1 MQAPALLR
9 HAASHLG
16 GPRVLALPLLRAL
29 AILLGALWV
38 TLAPAHEPGRAI
50 AMLLLLGFLLHSALV
65 ITALWFWTAAVLR
78 RNLFVLLVD
87 LGFALALIAVSGGAQ
102 STLFLALLVVA
113 GLQSYYYGMAR
124 GVAVAM
130 VSAVAYLAVS
140 WPTLEGELA
149 NVVVRLATMFG
160 TAIGVGVLADLEAS
174 EREKV
179 AALTSSVAQ
188 AEKLASLGTL
198 AAGVAH
204 ELNNPIGVISSRIEL
219 MLLDADTHQLPQ
231 DVRDDLGVLQRQARR
246 VARISQGLLS
256 FARQSPRDRA
266 RVDLNQLVE
275 DTFMIVEKAMTRD
288 GVTVRR
294 VLEPGLPPVWGDA
307 NALQQVLVNLV
318 TNARDALPGPGVIE
332 VRTAASPDRR
342 AVRLLVRDTGLGIAP
357 EVLPRIF
364 DPFFTTKREG
374 TGLGLSISYGIAH
387 DHGGTIDAASRPGEG
402 TTFTLTLPAAA

>member
-1 MQAPALLR
+1 MHAPALLR
-9 HAASHLG
+9 HAAGHLG

-29 AILLGALWV
+29 AVLLGALWV
-38 TLAPAHEPGRAI
+38 MLAPAGDPGRAM
-50 AMLLLLGFLLHSALV
+50 AGLLLLGFVLHSALV
-65 ITALWFWTAAVLR
+65 VAALWLWTAAVLR
-78 RNLFVLLVD
+78 CNLVVLLVD
-87 LGFALALIAVSGGAQ
+87 LAFALALIAVSGGAQ
-102 STLFLALLVVA
+102 STLFLALLVVS
-113 GLQSYYYGMAR
+113 GLQAYYYGMAR
-124 GVAVAM
+124 GVAVAT
-130 VSAVAYLAVS
+130 VSAAAYLAVS
-140 WPTLEGELA
+140 WPTLQGELA

-160 TAIGVGVLADLEAS
+160 TAVGVGVLADLEAS

-188 AEKLASLGTL
+188 TEKLASLGTL

-204 ELNNPIGVISSRIEL
+204 ELNNPIGVMSSRIEL

-246 VARISQGLLS
+246 VARIAQGLLS

-275 DTFMIVEKAMTRD
+275 DTFVLVEKAMTRD
-288 GVTVRR
+288 GVTLRR
-294 VLEPGLPPVWGDA
+294 VLEPGLPCVWGDA
-307 NALQQVLVNLV
+307 SALQQVLVNLL
-318 TNARDALPGPGVIE
+318 TNAHDALTGHGAIE

-342 AVRLLVRDTGLGIAP
+342 AVRLLVRDTGHGITP
-357 EVLPRIF
+357 DVLPRVF

-374 TGLGLSISYGIAH
+374 TGLGLSISYGIVR

-402 TTFTLTLPAAA
+402 TTFTLTFPSAT